1 MKPASELPRQHWDSQ
16 VEFVLSAVGFAIDLA
31 NVWRFPYLCYKYGG
45 GAFLIPYIVCNIFQA
60 MPLLYLEISL
70 GQTQQAGC
78 IQVWDVSPAGRG
90 IGVAQC
96 LLGIGMFYYNVMV
109 GWCIFFFFNSFTAGE
124 LPWMTCGHDFNTP
137 WCRTVD
143 QFRNLSA
150 LNQTGD
156 SVLSSVEYFERGL
169 LAVHQSPN
177 IETLGRPRF
186 VLVACIFIAYAI
198 IFFALWRG
206 IKSSGKVVYITATMP
221 VLLLVILLINGVQ
234 LPGATKGIDYY
245 IRPDVS
251 KIDLF
256 AWIEASVQVFYSTA
270 AGFGGHLS
278 LSSYN
283 KRSSNCYRD
292 TIITIVCNACFSFLS
307 GFVVFAYLGYMADL
321 TNRSVEAVASDGP
334 GLVFQV
340 YPLAVGT
347 LPIPQLWSCLFF
359 FMLINLGVD
368 SFMTGVETVL
378 TGFGEV
384 LLKFDCMNGKYFR
397 VTFTFLYLLLHFL
410 LALLLST
417 PGGMYV
423 WNLQNNFVPGLSLIF
438 IAFCDAVAIAWLYG
452 LDEFCSDIKNAI
464 GISPGIFWRITWKI
478 ISPAF
483 ILCIIVA
490 TIYTSFDTTSYLYF
504 YAYSMYHPELFPNR
518 TSDGVYLYFY
528 SDSAKAIGWTL
539 TLVQIAAIF
548 LFAIIAI
555 VQYRSVLKAISPVW
569 QHAAIDSGDSRTR
582 ASWRHWL
589 SLGPTNVFPL
599 RQLCPAKLPVTDLTG
614 QQSVDGEG
622 DELQS
627 RRRRQDQQHENGGYI
642 GSEASAARG
651 GRYQADVL
659 DGGAIEIHYK

>member
-78 IQVWDVSPAGRG
+78 IQ
-90 IGVAQC
+90 C

-143 QFRNLSA
+143 Q
-150 LNQTGD
+150 
-156 SVLSSVEYFERGL
+156 RGL

-177 IETLGRPRF
+177 IETLAGPGSCW
-186 VLVACIFIAYAI
+186 LPA
-198 IFFALWRG
+198 
-206 IKSSGKVVYITATMP
+206 SSLPTQSYSLPSGAESSHPAKVVYITATMP

-256 AWIEASVQVFYSTA
+256 RSVFPIISPNGPCIPMAMFPKSSDSSST
-270 AGFGGHLS
+270 S
-278 LSSYN
+278 

-384 LLKFDCMNGKYFR
+384 LLKIRLYEWQYFR
-397 VTFTFLYLLLHFL
+397 EIPARDLHLLVPVA
-410 LALLLST
+410 AL
-417 PGGMYV
+417 
-423 WNLQNNFVPGLSLIF
+423 
-438 IAFCDAVAIAWLYG
+438 
-452 LDEFCSDIKNAI
+452 
-464 GISPGIFWRITWKI
+464 
-478 ISPAF
+478 PAGP
-483 ILCIIVA
+483 A
-490 TIYTSFDTTSYLYF
+490 AAQHS
-504 YAYSMYHPELFPNR
+504 
-518 TSDGVYLYFY
+518 GV
-528 SDSAKAIGWTL
+528 
-539 TLVQIAAIF
+539 
-548 LFAIIAI
+548 
-555 VQYRSVLKAISPVW
+555 
-569 QHAAIDSGDSRTR
+569 
-582 ASWRHWL
+582 
-589 SLGPTNVFPL
+589 
-599 RQLCPAKLPVTDLTG
+599 
-614 QQSVDGEG
+614 
-622 DELQS
+622 
-627 RRRRQDQQHENGGYI
+627 
-642 GSEASAARG
+642 
-651 GRYQADVL
+651 
-659 DGGAIEIHYK
+659 